1 MYKNRSTK
9 CSSDVAIKVVTSAI
23 MTKITNIEG
32 GRILVR
38 KLLSS
43 ERMMKKPIKLF
54 DGSINQT
61 SRKE

>member
-38 KLLSS
+38 KLLSC
-43 ERMMKKPIKLF
+43 ERMMKKPITLF
-54 DGSINQT
+54 DSNIN
-61 SRKE
+61 